1 MKKLSVVLLNWNG
14 KNFLEKFLPTLIKY
28 TQGDNFEI
36 VVADNNSTDESVS
49 FVESCYPEV
58 RIVQLDQNYGY
69 AGGYNKAL
77 EQLDSEYFVLINSD
91 VEVSE
96 GWFEPVLK
104 VMEEQPDVAVA
115 MPKILSYHHRDCF
128 EYAGACGGFIDR
140 FGFPFC
146 RGRILYNIEKDTGQ
160 YDTPLEIFWASGA
173 CMFIRSSVFFEAE
186 MLDNDFFAHMEE
198 IDLCWRVKRLGY
210 KIFVIPQSVV
220 YHVGGGTLPNNNP
233 RKLYLNY
240 RNSLYL
246 LQKNLP
252 KRRFIPVLGMRMVLD
267 GASAMIYLSKFSFGY
282 FWAVVRAH
290 TRFYLNIIKN
300 HRKRVDFLQK
310 EKVRKVGQ
318 IYPRSMVY
326 SFLILRKKVFN
337 SYLKL
342 MQ

>member
-14 KNFLEKFLPTLIKY
+14 KDFLEKFLPALVKN
-28 TQGDNFEI
+28 TQGDDFEI

-49 FVESCYPEV
+49 FVQKNYPGV
-58 RIVQLDQNYGY
+58 RIVVLDKNYGY

-77 EQLDSEYFVLINSD
+77 KQLESEYFVLINSD

-104 VMEEQPDVAVA
+104 YMEEQPEVAVA
-115 MPKILSYHHRDCF
+115 MPKVLSYDHKDSF
-128 EYAGACGGFIDR
+128 EYAGASGGFIDQY
-140 FGFPFC
+140 GFPFC

-160 YDTPLEIFWASGA
+160 YDTPMEIFWASGA
-173 CMFIRSSVFFEAE
+173 CMFIRSSVFFEAGL
-186 MLDNDFFAHMEE
+186 LDDDFFAHMEE

-210 KIFVIPQSVV
+210 KVVVVPESVV

-252 KRRFIPVLGMRMVLD
+252 KRRFLPVLIMRMILD
-267 GASAMIYLSKFSFGY
+267 GASALVYLSKFSFKY

-290 TRFYLNIIKN
+290 SRFYMDLHKT
-300 HRKRVDFLQK
+300 HQKRIRFLEK
-310 EKVRKVGQ
+310 EKVRRVGQ
-318 IYPRSMVY
+318 IYPGSMVF
-326 SFLILRKKVFN
+326 SFIVQRKKVFD
-337 SYLKL
+337 SYFKR
-342 MQ
+342 MS